1 MIKDVIMREME
12 ARGRGVEWLAESAI
26 EGGPVTPATWSGS
39 LFVTLIV
46 ALLRDFGAVQ
56 QMPSVVN

>member
-1 MIKDVIMREME
+1 MMKDVIMREME
-12 ARGRGVEWLAESAI
+12 ARAGRSSAWQSQLSRRS
-26 EGGPVTPATWSGS
+26 GRAGDVAGS

-46 ALLRDFGAVQ
+46 ALLRDFGAMQ